1 MPTLLSAEVLWS
13 LARVAPPVLARDG
26 SRAITAVRRTDPNT
40 QQNTTVLYAIEGDAP
55 PRAITAEGTSSGD
68 PALSQDGALLA
79 FVRKPA
85 GAPSDR
91 AAQLHVLSLREGGE
105 ARLIGDFPL
114 GASEPKFFSDGK
126 RVCVVA
132 PVYKRAPT
140 VEGTRALQESRSKS
154 KVDAHVTEDRVFRF
168 WDRWLTD
175 EEVPHLFEV
184 TLETG
189 AVRDLTPALEAW
201 FDLMGDGGNYD
212 IAPDDS
218 EIVFAAYVH
227 QGDHQRVRSAIY
239 RLSLESGAIAC
250 LTADHPGD
258 DVRPCYSPDGS
269 AILYGA
275 RREQVHCSHLE
286 LRLRSRADES
296 DRALDPDFA
305 YDADEWSFA
314 DPRTIVGSA
323 SIQGR
328 TQPWVLSLDDE
339 HTRVIDLGGGSVHG
353 VRAGRDRTLWCTW
366 DSLSAPPEVHTLSLA
381 DRSLRKR
388 THFNDAIVADL
399 ALATVEA
406 RTMTGAEG
414 DPVQVFVLAPNPR
427 SISEST
433 DKTLVHLIHGGPFGT
448 FGDTWSWR
456 WNAQVFASRGHTI
469 AMVNFHGS
477 SSYGERFARSI
488 LGDWGGK
495 PARDIELVTDA
506 LVAEG
511 LADPARVAIAGGSYG
526 GYLTSWL
533 ITQTQRFR
541 CAIAH
546 APVTDVL
553 SMFASDF
560 MLEWNLEMGAW
571 PWDHDGALDRF
582 TRFDPMRHITAAR
595 TPTLVIHGERDY
607 RVPYTQGLELYGALK
622 AQGVPA
628 KLVVYP
634 SENHWILQRANAI
647 HWFGQMLDWLDRWLR
662 AR

>member
-1 MPTLLSAEVLWS
+1 MPTLLSAEALWS
-13 LARVAPPVLARDG
+13 LARVAPPTLARDG
-26 SRAITAVRRTDPNT
+26 SIAVTAVRRTDPNT
-40 QQNTTVLYAIEGDAP
+40 RQNTTVLHALEGDRP
-55 PRAITAEGTSSGD
+55 PRALTAEGASSVD
-68 PALSQDGALLA
+68 PALSHDGALLA
-79 FVRKPA
+79 FVRKPL
-85 GAPSDR
+85 GSPSDHG
-91 AAQLHVLSLREGGE
+91 AQLHVLSLREGGE
-105 ARLIGDFPL
+105 ARVLGDFPL
-114 GASEPKFFSDGK
+114 GVSEPRFFSDGA

-132 PVYKRAPT
+132 PVYKSAPT
-140 VEGTRALQESRSKS
+140 LEGTRALKESRAKS
-154 KVDAHVTEDRVFRF
+154 PVDAHVTEDRIFRF

-175 EEVPHLFEV
+175 EAVPHLFEI
-184 TLETG
+184 TLATG
-189 AVRDLTPALEAW
+189 AARDLTPSLEAW

-212 IAPDDS
+212 LAPDDS

-227 QGDHQRVRSAIY
+227 EAQHQRVRSAIY
-239 RLSLESGAIAC
+239 TLSIEQGAIRC
-250 LTADHPGD
+250 LTPDHAGD
-258 DVRPCYSPDGS
+258 AIRPCYSPDGT
-269 AILYGA
+269 AILYGT
-275 RREQVHCSHLE
+275 RRELVHCSHIE

-296 DRALDPDFA
+296 ERTLDPSFA

-314 DPRTIVGSA
+314 DARTLVGSA
-323 SIQGR
+323 TIHGR
-328 TQPWVLSLDDE
+328 SKPWVLSLEDDRI
-339 HTRVIDLGGGSVHG
+339 RVMELGGGSARG
-353 VRAGRDRTLWCTW
+353 VRAGRDRALWCTW
-366 DSLSAPPEVHTLSLA
+366 DSLTAPPEVHTLSI
-381 DRSLRKR
+381 DGGPLRKR
-388 THFNDAIVADL
+388 TRFNDRVVEDL
-399 ALATVEA
+399 ALATVEE
-406 RTMTGAEG
+406 RWIPGADN
-414 DPVQVFVLAPNPR
+414 DPVQTFVLRPHPLSVASSAAN
-427 SISEST
+427 
-433 DKTLVHLIHGGPFGT
+433 TLVHLIHGGPFST

-477 SSYGERFARSI
+477 SSYGEAFAKSI

-506 LVAEG
+506 LLAEG
-511 LADPARVAIAGGSYG
+511 LADPDRVAIAGGSYG

-533 ITQTQRFR
+533 LTQTQRFC

-553 SMFASDF
+553 AMFASDF
-560 MLEWNLEMGAW
+560 MLEWNFEMGAW

-582 TRFDPMRHITAAR
+582 TRFDPMRHIAGAR

-647 HWFGQMLDWLDRWLR
+647 HWFGQMHDWLDRWLR